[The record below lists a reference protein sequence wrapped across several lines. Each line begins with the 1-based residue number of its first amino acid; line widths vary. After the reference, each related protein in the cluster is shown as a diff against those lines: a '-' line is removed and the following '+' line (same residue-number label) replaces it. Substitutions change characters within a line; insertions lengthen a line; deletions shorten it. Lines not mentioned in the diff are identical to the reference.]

1 MGKEGLTPTFRG
13 VPSKKEYRIMENP
26 NQESTANHPEAGAA
40 QEAKKALFVL
50 TVNCATGVVT
60 KTAVAAMRDAISA
73 YKAVLAQARQNR
85 AFVEF
90 DTFNWA
96 STIKAR
102 GGVIHMVTIT
112 NGEKVLG
119 RAAGASLAQ
128 RRAEERA
135 SAPQVLQVQLA

>member
-13 VPSKKEYRIMENP
+13 VPSKKEYRIMENTHP
-26 NQESTANHPEAGAA
+26 EGNSEGTANSP

-135 SAPQVLQVQLA
+135 SSPVQVPQLA